1 MTDKDMSL
9 LCATWVMAWATI
21 AAALAAIVSALFA
34 RKAVSDQ
41 AKNFAQQIAD
51 YRLALSADTALKFD
65 ASFNDPKFQK
75 IRSKAAHALLTQQNE
90 EDAEDVFDFF
100 DSVGLFVRFRRFE
113 RRDRI
118 RGVFP
123 LDQSLLESREEPHR
137 SKAKG
142 HRIGMEGLRAFVP
155 SSI

>member
-1 MTDKDMSL
+1 MRTSRFEGAQLHRLLPLSGHGEYTAKHGISMTDKDMSL

-75 IRSKAAHALLTQQNE
+75 IRSRSA
-90 EDAEDVFDFF
+90 
-100 DSVGLFVRFRRFE
+100 E
-113 RRDRI
+113 RRV
-118 RGVFP
+118 GK
-123 LDQSLLESREEPHR
+123 ECR
-137 SKAKG
+137 S
-142 HRIGMEGLRAFVP
+142 
-155 SSI
+155 